1 MSIELSRDE
10 LLEIRIALSRAVDY
24 SNRHDDA
31 LSRIAAELRTVQHQ
45 ANTNTERLDQ
55 EIRARSKSD
64 LRLEALPQLLNQA
77 LTDIAVLKE
86 NEERASSRFN
96 MIAAAFWAAIAVA
109 VIAMFQAAGSGSSKP
124 KSSAL
129 AAVHQPDHL
138 VNLPAFQTPLD
149 PNNH

>member
-24 SNRHDDA
+24 SNRHDDV
-31 LSRIAAELRTVQHQ
+31 LSRISAELRVVQHQ
-45 ANTNTERLDQ
+45 ANTNTERLEQ
-55 EIRARSKSD
+55 EIRQRSKSD
-64 LRLEALPQLLNQA
+64 LRLESLPQLLNQA

-109 VIAMFQAAGSGSSKP
+109 VIAMFQAAGNGSSKP

-129 AAVHQPDHL
+129 AALDQSAHL
-138 VNLPAFQTPLD
+138 VNRPVSRILLNPSSR
-149 PNNH
+149 

>member
-10 LLEIRIALSRAVDY
+10 LLEIRIALSRALDY

-31 LSRIAAELRTVQHQ
+31 LSKIAVELKAVQYQ

-55 EIRARSKSD
+55 EVRARSKSD
-64 LRLEALPQLLNQA
+64 LRLEALPHLLSQA

-109 VIAMFQAAGSGSSKP
+109 VIAMFQAAGNDSSKP

-129 AAVHQPDHL
+129 AAPHRFDHL
-138 VNLPAFQTPLD
+138 ANRPAFQIP
-149 PNNH
+149 PNPKPR